1 MARDRRKS
9 EKNTSVYFF
18 LRQSTLFFIFCQPW
32 QEIGD
37 YMEKNIA
44 LIPGDGIGPDVVA
57 EAVKVLDAVGK
68 KYGHKWNYKTV
79 IAGGAAIDKFGKP
92 LPQDQLDICLKSDAT
107 LLGAVGGPKWDNVA
121 PEIRP
126 EKALL
131 GLRGGMKV
139 FANLRP
145 AVMWPQLKDA
155 CPLKDEVVGDGQ
167 LNILVVREL
176 TGGIYFG
183 ERGTSPDGRTAWDT
197 EKYSWEEIERIVRLG
212 FQFAEKRKKHLTV
225 VDKANILNSSRLWRK
240 VAEEVHKEYKD
251 VTLDF
256 LYIDNASMQ
265 LVRNPRQFD
274 VIATSN
280 MFGDILT
287 DEASQITG
295 SIGMLASASLGDGTG
310 PGLYEPIHGTAPD
323 IAGKDLAN
331 PLATILS
338 AAMLLRYSFKLEKE
352 AKAIEDAVNK
362 VLDDGWR
369 TGDIAGSKLAQVK
382 AAGKLVGTKKMGE
395 LVVEALK

>member
-1 MARDRRKS
+1 
-9 EKNTSVYFF
+9 
-18 LRQSTLFFIFCQPW
+18 
-32 QEIGD
+32 
-37 YMEKNIA
+37 MEKNIA

-57 EAVKVLDAVGK
+57 EGVNVLNAIAK
-68 KYGHKWNYKTV
+68 KFGHKFNYKTV
-79 IAGGAAIDKFGKP
+79 IAGGAAVDKWGKP
-92 LPQDQLDICLKSDAT
+92 LPQDQLDICVKSDAT

-139 FANLRP
+139 YANLRP
-145 AVMWPQLKDA
+145 AVMWKQLKAA
-155 CPLKDEVVGDGQ
+155 CPLKDEIVGEG
-167 LNILVVREL
+167 LNILIVREL

-183 ERGTSPDGRTAWDT
+183 DRGTSADGRSAFDT
-197 EKYSWEEIERIVRLG
+197 ERYSWEEIERIVRMG
-212 FQFAEKRKKHLTV
+212 FEFPQKRKKRLCV
-225 VDKANILNSSRLWRK
+225 IDKANILNTSRLWRK
-240 VAEEVHKEYKD
+240 VAESVKGEYPD
-251 VTLDF
+251 VELSY

-280 MFGDILT
+280 MFGDILS

-295 SIGMLASASLGDGTG
+295 SIGMLASASLGASG

-352 AKAIEDAVNK
+352 AKAIEDAVNA

-369 TGDIAGSKLAQVK
+369 TGDIAGSDRDALK
-382 AAGKLVGTKKMGE
+382 ASGKLVGTKKMGQ
-395 LVVEALK
+395 LVVEYLNRQ

>member
-1 MARDRRKS
+1 
-9 EKNTSVYFF
+9 
-18 LRQSTLFFIFCQPW
+18 
-32 QEIGD
+32 
-37 YMEKNIA
+37 MEKTIA

-57 EAVKVLDAVGK
+57 EAVKVLDTVAK
-68 KYGHKWNYKTV
+68 KYGHKWNYTKV
-79 IAGGAAIDKFGKP
+79 IAGGSAIDHFGHP
-92 LPQDQLDICLKSDAT
+92 LPKEQLQIALDSDAA
-107 LLGAVGGPKWDNVA
+107 LLGAVGGPKWDNLA
-121 PEIRP
+121 SELRP

-145 AVMWPQLKDA
+145 AVMWKQLKDA
-155 CPLKDEVVGDGQ
+155 CPLKDEIVGEGLD
-167 LNILVVREL
+167 ILIVREL

-183 ERGTSPDGRTAWDT
+183 ERGTSADGNTAWDT
-197 EKYSWEEIERIVRLG
+197 EKYTRPEIERIVRMG
-212 FQFAEKRKKHLTV
+212 FEYAQNRQKRLCV
-225 VDKANILNSSRLWRK
+225 VDKANILNSSQLWRR
-240 VAEEVHKEYKD
+240 VAEDVKKDYPD
-251 VTLDF
+251 VTLSY

-265 LVRNPRQFD
+265 MVRNPRQFD

-280 MFGDILT
+280 MFGDILS

-310 PGLYEPIHGTAPD
+310 PGLYEPIHGSAPD

-338 AAMLLRYSFKLEKE
+338 AAMLLRYSFKLEEE
-352 AKAIEDAVNK
+352 AKAIENAVNA
-362 VLDDGWR
+362 VLDAGWR
-369 TGDIAGSKLAQVK
+369 TGDIAGSHLAEVK

-395 LVVEALK
+395 LVVAELNK

>member
-1 MARDRRKS
+1 MNK
-9 EKNTSVYFF
+9 T
-18 LRQSTLFFIFCQPW
+18 
-32 QEIGD
+32 
-37 YMEKNIA
+37 IA
-44 LIPGDGIGPDVVA
+44 LIPGDGIGPDVIA
-57 EAVKVLDAVGK
+57 EAVNVLNAVGK
-68 KYGHKWNYKTV
+68 KFGHSFEYKNV
-79 IAGGAAIDKFGKP
+79 IAGGCAIDKFGEP
-92 LPQDQLDICLKSDAT
+92 LPKDQLDIALNADSA
-107 LLGAVGGPKWDNVA
+107 LLGAVGGPKWDDVA

-139 FANLRP
+139 YANLRP
-145 AVMWPQLKDA
+145 ALMFKQLKAA
-155 CPLKDEVVGDGQ
+155 CPLKDEVVGDG
-167 LNILVVREL
+167 LDILIVREL

-183 ERGTSPDGRTAWDT
+183 ERGTSEDGKTAWDT
-197 EKYSWEEIERIVRLG
+197 EKYTWAEIERIVRLG
-212 FQFAEKRKKHLTV
+212 FESAKNRRKILTV

-240 VAEEVHKEYKD
+240 VTETVHKEYPE
-251 VTLDF
+251 VTLNF
-256 LYIDNASMQ
+256 LYVDNAAMQ
-265 LVRNPRQFD
+265 LVRNPKQFD

-280 MFGDILT
+280 MFGDILS

-310 PGLYEPIHGTAPD
+310 PGLYEPIHGSAPD

-338 AAMLLRYSFKLEKE
+338 AAMLLRYDFKLEEE
-352 AKAIEDAVNK
+352 AKAIETAVEK

-369 TGDIAGSKLAQVK
+369 TGDIAGDVEAVK

-395 LVVEALK
+395 LVVEYLNK

>member
-1 MARDRRKS
+1 
-9 EKNTSVYFF
+9 
-18 LRQSTLFFIFCQPW
+18 
-32 QEIGD
+32 
-37 YMEKNIA
+37 MEKTIA

-57 EAVKVLDAVGK
+57 EAVNVLDAVAK
-68 KYGHKWNYKTV
+68 KFGHKWTYKNV
-79 IAGGAAIDKFGKP
+79 IAGGGAIDKFGHP
-92 LPQDQLDICLKSDAT
+92 LPQDQLDIALSSDAA
-107 LLGAVGGPKWDNVA
+107 LLGAVGGPKWDDVA

-145 AVMWPQLKDA
+145 AVMWKQLKDA
-155 CPLKDEVVGDGQ
+155 CPLKDEIAGDG
-167 LNILVVREL
+167 IDVLVVREL

-183 ERGTSPDGRTAWDT
+183 ERGTSEDGKTAWDT
-197 EKYSWEEIERIVRLG
+197 EKYTWAEIERIVRMG
-212 FQFAEKRKKHLTV
+212 FEFAKNRKKHLTV

-240 VAEEVHKEYKD
+240 VAEEVHKEYSD
-251 VTLDF
+251 IALDF
-256 LYIDNASMQ
+256 MYIDNAAMQ
-265 LVRNPRQFD
+265 MVKNPRQFD

-287 DEASQITG
+287 DEAAQVTG
-295 SIGMLASASLGDGTG
+295 SIGMLASASIGDGTG
-310 PGLYEPIHGTAPD
+310 PGLYEPIHGSAPD

-338 AAMLLRYSFKLEKE
+338 AAMLLRFDFKLEEE
-352 AKAIEDAVNK
+352 AKAIENAVAK

-369 TGDIAGSKLAQVK
+369 TGDIAGDKREAVK
-382 AAGKLVGTKKMGE
+382 AAGKLVGTKKMGS
-395 LVVEALK
+395 LVLEYLNK

>member
-1 MARDRRKS
+1 
-9 EKNTSVYFF
+9 
-18 LRQSTLFFIFCQPW
+18 
-32 QEIGD
+32 
-37 YMEKNIA
+37 MEKTIA
-44 LIPGDGIGPDVVA
+44 LIPGDGIGPDVVS
-57 EAVKVLDAVGK
+57 EAVKVLDAVAK
-68 KYGHKWNYKTV
+68 KFGHKWNYKNV
-79 IAGGAAIDKFGKP
+79 IAGGQAIDTFGVP
-92 LPQDQLDICLKSDAT
+92 LPQEQLDICLSSDAT

-155 CPLKDEVVGDGQ
+155 CPLKDEIVGDG
-167 LNILVVREL
+167 LDILVVREL

-183 ERGTSPDGRTAWDT
+183 ERGTSPDGKTAWDT
-197 EKYSWEEIERIVRLG
+197 EKYSWQEIERIVRLG
-212 FQFAEKRKKHLTV
+212 FEFAKKRKNHLTV
-225 VDKANILNSSRLWRK
+225 VDKANILNSSRLWRT

-256 LYIDNASMQ
+256 LYIDNAAMQ
-265 LVRNPRQFD
+265 LVRSPRQFD

-310 PGLYEPIHGTAPD
+310 PGLYEPIHGSAPD
-323 IAGKDLAN
+323 IAGKNLAN

-352 AKAIEDAVNK
+352 AQSIEEAVK
-362 VLDDGWR
+362 SVLDAGYR
-369 TGDIAGSKLAQVK
+369 TGDIAGSKIAQIK
-382 AAGKLVGTKKMGE
+382 ADGKLVGTKEMGQ
-395 LVVEALK
+395 LVLKYLNA

>member
-1 MARDRRKS
+1 
-9 EKNTSVYFF
+9 
-18 LRQSTLFFIFCQPW
+18 
-32 QEIGD
+32 
-37 YMEKNIA
+37 MEKTIA

-57 EAVKVLDAVGK
+57 EAVNVLDAIAK
-68 KYGHKWNYKTV
+68 KYGHKWTYKNV
-79 IAGGAAIDKFGKP
+79 IAGGAAIDKWGKP
-92 LPQDQLDICLKSDAT
+92 LPQDQLDICLNSDAT

-145 AVMWPQLKDA
+145 AVMWKQLKDA
-155 CPLKDEVVGDGQ
+155 CPLKDEIVGEGLD
-167 LNILVVREL
+167 ILVVREL

-183 ERGTSPDGRTAWDT
+183 ERGTSADGKTAWDT
-197 EKYSWEEIERIVRLG
+197 EKYTWAEIERIVRMG
-212 FQFAEKRKKHLTV
+212 FEFAKNRKKHLTV
-225 VDKANILNSSRLWRK
+225 VDKANILNSSRLWRA
-240 VAEEVHKEYKD
+240 VAEKVHEEYKD
-251 VTLDF
+251 ITLDF
-256 LYIDNASMQ
+256 LYIDNAAMQ
-265 LVRNPRQFD
+265 MVRAPRQFD

-287 DEASQITG
+287 DEASQVTG

-310 PGLYEPIHGTAPD
+310 PGLYEPIHGSAPD
-323 IAGKDLAN
+323 IAGKDIAN

-338 AAMLLRYSFKLEKE
+338 AAMLLRYSFKLETE
-352 AKAIEDAVNK
+352 AKAIENAVNA
-362 VLDDGWR
+362 VLDAGWR
-369 TGDIAGSKLAQVK
+369 TGDIAGSHMAEVK

-395 LVVEALK
+395 LVLEYLK